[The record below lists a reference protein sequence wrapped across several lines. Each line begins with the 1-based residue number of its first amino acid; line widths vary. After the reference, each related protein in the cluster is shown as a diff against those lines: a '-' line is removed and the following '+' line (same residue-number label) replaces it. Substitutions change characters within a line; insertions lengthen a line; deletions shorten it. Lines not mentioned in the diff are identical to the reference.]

1 MRRRFTQ
8 VDVFG
13 VAAFRGNPL
22 AVVVDG
28 DGVSDDEMQQF
39 ANWTNLSET
48 TFIVPPTRPDAD
60 YRVRIFTAATELP
73 FAGHPTLGTC
83 HAWLDAGGVP
93 REPDEIVQECGVGL
107 VRVRPADGRLA
118 FAAPP
123 LIRSGP
129 AEPEVISEAAEQ
141 LGLHS
146 DDIVAC
152 EWVDNGPGWLGVLL
166 ESAEAVLATR
176 PRPTGRL
183 KLGMIGAHE
192 PGAHEPGGPGGL
204 VDFEVRALFPSPD
217 GVVFEDPVTGSLNA
231 SLAQWLLGTGQASSP
246 YVARQG
252 TVLGRDG
259 RIYIEQIGDD
269 IWVAGNAVS
278 CITGHV
284 DI

>member
-1 MRRRFTQ
+1 MRRRFIQ

-13 VAAFRGNPL
+13 VATFRGNPL

-28 DGVSDDEMQQF
+28 DGLSDDEMQQF

-48 TFIVPPTRPDAD
+48 TFIVPTTRPDAD
-60 YRVRIFTAATELP
+60 YQVRIFTAATELP

-83 HAWLDAGGVP
+83 HAWLEAGGVP
-93 REPDEIVQECGVGL
+93 LDPGAIVQECGVGL
-107 VRVRPADGRLA
+107 VRVRPSGGRLA

-129 AEPEVISEAAEQ
+129 AEPEVISEVVEQ
-141 LGLHS
+141 LGIHS
-146 DDIVAC
+146 DGIVAC

-166 ESAEAVLATR
+166 ESAEAVLAAR
-176 PRPTGRL
+176 PLPTGRL
-183 KLGMIGAHE
+183 KLGLIGAYE
-192 PGAHEPGGPGGL
+192 PGSAVE
-204 VDFEVRALFPSPD
+204 FEVRALFPSPD

-231 SLAQWLLGTGQASSP
+231 SLAQWLLRTGRATSP
-246 YVARQG
+246 YVAQQG
-252 TVLGRDG
+252 TVIGRNG
-259 RIYIEQIGDD
+259 RVHIEQIGTD
-269 IWVAGNAVS
+269 IWVAGNTMS